1 MSSPPTPSLER
12 APAPAYASIV
22 GFVSSRAALWV
33 GAGWGLAEASLFFIV
48 PDAWLGFVALFAP
61 WRMLRMLG
69 AILVGAAVGAVCLYL
84 ATMAWAD
91 ELTSLILAL
100 PAIAPADLEQAR
112 GQLQDD
118 GAGAILPALVDGRAV
133 KLYIHGAALDGIG
146 LLEVVLFTVLNRL
159 LRLLLVG
166 GVMAAIGAV
175 GRSIVAHSPRAVAA
189 LYVAGWVVFYA
200 AYLATHRA

>member
-1 MSSPPTPSLER
+1 VSSPPTPSLGR
-12 APAPAYASIV
+12 VRVTAYASIV

-33 GAGWGLAEASLFFIV
+33 GAGWGFAEASLFFIV

-61 WRMLRMLG
+61 RRMLPMLG
-69 AILVGAAVGAVCLYL
+69 AILAGAAVGAACLYL
-84 ATMAWAD
+84 ATIAWAD

-112 GQLQDD
+112 RQLQDA
-118 GAGAILPALVDGRAV
+118 GAGAILPALADGRPV

-146 LLEVVLFTVLNRL
+146 LSEVVVFTVLNRL

-175 GRSIVAHSPRAVAA
+175 GRSIVARSPRAVAA

-200 AYLATHRA
+200 AYLATHQA